1 MKRVKGLERKKE
13 RVSTE
18 NEIVERMRKDEERRR
33 EERRREERR
42 GEEEG
47 LGREE
52 TRRGHGREGGR

>member
-33 EERRREERR
+33 EERRRETERA
-42 GEEEG
+42 
-47 LGREE
+47 RE
-52 TRRGHGREGGR
+52 REKDREIS